1 MMKSFSVLTARLL
14 SPLSRIWKNEYA
26 HDIGMP
32 RLPTPH
38 VNERKSAGVP
48 GPMDSETS
56 DGEIEITATGEK
68 QSSLTAP
75 MISHCP
81 RTSLDMLFALLS
93 EREISH
99 GLDPNRQNIE
109 SLNLNTLLNGCLGKC
124 ASSVMGRFFT
134 SYRQGSWNP

>member
-1 MMKSFSVLTARLL
+1 MNTPMILDAT
-14 SPLSRIWKNEYA
+14 SP
-26 HDIGMP
+26 H
-32 RLPTPH
+32 PH
-38 VNERKSAGVP
+38 VNERKSAGVT
-48 GPMDSETS
+48 GLMDAEIS
-56 DGEIEITATGEK
+56 DGEIGIAATGEE

-75 MISHCP
+75 MISHCV

-93 EREISH
+93 KREISH

-109 SLNLNTLLNGCLGKC
+109 SLNLNTVLNGCLGKC